1 MFQQNELDIMSAHKR
16 LGLSQEEMATVLNV
30 SEQAIRN
37 WKCNSEVSR
46 IPKKILEL
54 IELLELMDEFVVAA
68 EEPVWLNTPL
78 PAVQGRTPRQVIAEG
93 RMRDLIVEFLR
104 LREGQPV

>member
-1 MFQQNELDIMSAHKR
+1 MLQQNEFDVMSACKR
-16 LGLSQEEMATVLNV
+16 LGLSLEEMATALNV
-30 SEQAIRN
+30 SERAIRD
-37 WKCNSEVSR
+37 WKGNPEVTQILKSA
-46 IPKKILEL
+46 LEL

-68 EEPVWLNTPL
+68 EETKWPNTPL

-104 LREGQPV
+104 LREGQPA